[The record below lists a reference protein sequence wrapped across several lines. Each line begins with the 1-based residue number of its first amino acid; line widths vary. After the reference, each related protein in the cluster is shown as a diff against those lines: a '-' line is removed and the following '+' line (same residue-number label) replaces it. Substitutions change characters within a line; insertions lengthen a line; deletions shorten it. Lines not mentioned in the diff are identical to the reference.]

1 MTPELGDAE
10 ISVDTVIA
18 VGLNVALDRAY
29 NLGPETECKRKFFE
43 VLL

>member
-10 ISVDTVIA
+10 IVVTVIA
-18 VGLNVALDRAY
+18 VGLNVALDQAY